1 MFLRVGVV
9 TSFLF
14 RSSLGSEP
22 KRYPEMTINKG
33 GDYPMSDVE
42 AEAGHLEI
50 IFHDDDET
58 PVEFVIEL
66 LHSVFK
72 KQLADAIRFTEAIK
86 QHGQAS
92 CGTYRRDVANKLL
105 KAAQKGIRVVGV
117 PLRIT
122 SEAVTEDDDTRDTRC
137 KLCGALSNKNLVSR
151 KDISRKDMAAL
162 VCDDCMY
169 EVTSK
174 LPEVVRKKSFNYA
187 CDALAWHFAGI
198 PRDQLVSTSRL
209 FPGHM
214 RADVQAGIDRL
225 FSASPIRFFGI
236 HEEHRYETLSIAAP
250 IKGGRNAHT
259 IAPAQYHDVDVGESA
274 PMKCLNN
281 GLWLC
286 RIDGLRYAVV
296 LSSHREYGYESGT
309 RIEIAVPA
317 GADGAEFVQRCFS
330 ELESAVNA
338 ARCYRGKVLS
348 LDGDSDYRGRT
359 RGIMVHKLP
368 AVQRADV
375 ILPEATLK
383 LLDRNVLSFV
393 GSREQLRR
401 LGQSTRKGILLYGPP
416 GTGKTHTIRYL
427 ASNLPGHTTL
437 IITAAQIA
445 LLAHYMNLA
454 RLLQPAMVV
463 IEDVDLIARNRDNMG
478 PCEESL
484 LNALLN
490 EMDGLKQD
498 ADILFILTTNRPEQL
513 EGALASRPGRIDQAI
528 EVPLPDDIGRNKL
541 VQLYGRGLPLGD
553 AVVSEAAQRTQ
564 GVSAAFIKELMRR
577 IAQASIARDGGTTV
591 ESDDVGEALDDML
604 FAGGKLNVK
613 LLGGARE
620 MVGG

>member
-1 MFLRVGVV
+1 
-9 TSFLF
+9 
-14 RSSLGSEP
+14 
-22 KRYPEMTINKG
+22 
-33 GDYPMSDVE
+33 MSDVQ
-42 AEAGHLEI
+42 AEAGHLQVI
-50 IFHDDDET
+50 LHSDDET
-58 PVEFVIEL
+58 PLEFVVEV

-72 KQLADAIRFTEAIK
+72 KPIADAVKFTDTIYKNGRAI
-86 QHGQAS
+86 
-92 CGTYRRDVANKLL
+92 CGTYPREVADGML
-105 KAAQKGIRVVGV
+105 KAARRRIRASGHSLLV
-117 PLRIT
+117 T
-122 SEAVTEDDDTRDTRC
+122 SEPVTEGSC
-137 KLCGALSNKNLVSR
+137 KLCGALASENAVSL
-151 KDISRKDMAAL
+151 KGTVAQI
-162 VCDDCMY
+162 CDDCMS
-169 EVTSK
+169 EITGN
-174 LPEVVRKKSFNYA
+174 LPEITRNKQFDYA
-187 CDALAWHFAGI
+187 CEALAWHFAGI
-198 PRDQLVSTSRL
+198 PQDQLVSTSRQ

-236 HEEHRYETLSIAAP
+236 YEQHRYETLTIAALTRDD
-250 IKGGRNAHT
+250 RNAPA

-274 PMKCLNN
+274 PVKCLNN

-286 RIDGLRYAVV
+286 RTDGLRYAVV
-296 LSSHREYGYESGT
+296 LSSHREYGYEAGT

-317 GADGAEFVQRCFS
+317 GADGAEFVQGCFS
-330 ELESAVNA
+330 ELENAVNA

-348 LDGDSDYRGRT
+348 LDGDRDYRGRT
-359 RGIMVHKLP
+359 RGVMVHKLP
-368 AVQRADV
+368 SVQREDV

-393 GSREQLRR
+393 GSRPQLRR

-437 IITAAQIA
+437 IITAAQVA
-445 LLAHYMNLA
+445 LLSQYMNLA

-463 IEDVDLIARNRDNMG
+463 IEDVDLIARDRDRMG

-484 LNALLN
+484 LNELLN
-490 EMDGLKQD
+490 QMDGLKED

-528 EVPLPDDIGRNKL
+528 EVPLPDDIGRRKL

-553 AVVSEAAQRTQ
+553 AVVGEAAQRTN

-591 ESDDVGEALDDML
+591 ESGDVSEALDDML

-613 LLGGARE
+613 LLGGAQE
-620 MVGG
+620 MVAG

>member
-1 MFLRVGVV
+1 
-9 TSFLF
+9 
-14 RSSLGSEP
+14 
-22 KRYPEMTINKG
+22 
-33 GDYPMSDVE
+33 MSDVL
-42 AEAGHLEI
+42 AEAGHLQVT
-50 IFHDDDET
+50 FHNDDKT
-58 PVEFVIEL
+58 PMEFVVEL

-72 KQLADAIRFTEAIK
+72 KQLADAVRFTEAIDTY
-86 QHGQAS
+86 GQAS
-92 CGTYRRDVANKLL
+92 CGTYPREIADELL
-105 KAAQKGIRVVGV
+105 EAARQRVRASGH

-122 SEAVTEDDDTRDTRC
+122 SEAVTEDDQALNGRC
-137 KLCGALSNKNLVSR
+137 KLCGALSSTNRLLLKGTLT
-151 KDISRKDMAAL
+151 L

-169 EVTSK
+169 EVTSN
-174 LPEVVRKKSFNYA
+174 LPEVARNKQFEYA
-187 CDALAWHFAGI
+187 CDALAWHFAGT
-198 PRDQLVSTSRL
+198 PRDQLVATSRQ

-214 RADVQAGIDRL
+214 GADVQLAVDRL

-236 HEEHRYETLSIAAP
+236 YEQHRYETLTIA
-250 IKGGRNAHT
+250 GLTRNDRNAPA
-259 IAPAQYHDVDVGESA
+259 IAPAQYHEVDVGESA
-274 PMKCLNN
+274 AVKCLNN

-286 RIDGLRYAVV
+286 QTGGLRYAVV
-296 LSSHREYGYESGT
+296 LSSHREYGHESGT
-309 RIEIAVPA
+309 RIEIAVPT

-338 ARCYRGKVLS
+338 ARSYRGKILS
-348 LDGDSDYRGRT
+348 LDADGDYRGRS
-359 RGIMVHKLP
+359 RGVMVHKLP
-368 AVQRADV
+368 SVQREDV

-383 LLDRNVLSFV
+383 LLDRNVLNFV
-393 GSREQLRR
+393 GSRPQLRR

-437 IITAAQIA
+437 IITAAQVE

-463 IEDVDLIARNRDNMG
+463 IEDVDLIARSRDDMG

-498 ADILFILTTNRPEQL
+498 ADILFILTTNRPEEL
-513 EGALASRPGRIDQAI
+513 ETALASRPGRIDQAI
-528 EVPLPDDIGRNKL
+528 EVPLPDEIGRNKL

-553 AVVSEAAQRTQ
+553 AVVREAAQRTK

-577 IAQASIARDGGTTV
+577 IAQASIARDGGTSV
-591 ESDDVGEALDDML
+591 ETGDISEALDDML

-613 LLGGARE
+613 LLGGAQE
-620 MVGG
+620 MASG

>member
-1 MFLRVGVV
+1 MDTVH
-9 TSFLF
+9 
-14 RSSLGSEP
+14 
-22 KRYPEMTINKG
+22 
-33 GDYPMSDVE
+33 
-42 AEAGHLEI
+42 AAAGHLEV

-58 PVEFVIEL
+58 PLQFLIEL

-72 KQLADAIRFTEAIK
+72 KQMADALRFAEAIRNE
-86 QHGQAS
+86 GRAS
-92 CGTYRRDVANKLL
+92 CGTYPRDIADELFE
-105 KAAQKGIRVVGV
+105 AARQRIRTAGH

-122 SEAVTEDDDTRDTRC
+122 SRVVAGDEEILDGRC
-137 KLCGALSNKNLVSR
+137 KLCGSLSSENRLSLKGKLTV
-151 KDISRKDMAAL
+151 

-169 EVTSK
+169 EVSSN
-174 LPEVVRKKSFNYA
+174 LPEVTGKKQFEYA
-187 CDALAWHFAGI
+187 CEALDWHFAGI
-198 PRDQLVSTSRL
+198 PRDQLVASSRQ

-214 RADVQAGIDRL
+214 RADVQVALDRL
-225 FSASPIRFFGI
+225 FASPIRFFGI
-236 HEEHRYETLSIAAP
+236 HEQFRYETVNIAALARD
-250 IKGGRNAHT
+250 GRNA
-259 IAPAQYHDVDVGESA
+259 IAVAPAQYQDVDVGESD
-274 PMKCLNN
+274 PVKCLVN
-281 GLWLC
+281 GMWLC
-286 RIDGLRYAVV
+286 RTDGLRYAVV
-296 LSSHREYGYESGT
+296 LSSHREYRNEPGT

-330 ELESAVNA
+330 ELEGAVNA
-338 ARCYRGKVLS
+338 ARSYRGKILS
-348 LDGDSDYRGRT
+348 LEGDDDYRGRSKGVT
-359 RGIMVHKLP
+359 VHKLP
-368 AVQRADV
+368 PVQREDV

-383 LLDRNVLSFV
+383 LLDRNVVSFV
-393 GSREQLRR
+393 GSRPQLRR

-437 IITAAQIA
+437 IITAAQVA
-445 LLAHYMNLA
+445 LLAQYMSLA

-463 IEDVDLIARNRDNMG
+463 IEDVDLIARDRDEMG

-513 EGALASRPGRIDQAI
+513 EGALAGRPGRIDQAI
-528 EVPLPDDIGRNKL
+528 EVPLPDDIGRRKL
-541 VQLYGRGLPLGD
+541 VQLYGTGLPLGD
-553 AVVSEAAQRTQ
+553 AVVEEAAQRTK

-591 ESDDVGEALDDML
+591 EPGDIGEALDDML

-620 MVGG
+620 IGGG

>member
-1 MFLRVGVV
+1 
-9 TSFLF
+9 
-14 RSSLGSEP
+14 
-22 KRYPEMTINKG
+22 
-33 GDYPMSDVE
+33 MSDVH
-42 AEAGHLEI
+42 AEAGHLQV

-58 PVEFVIEL
+58 PMEFVIDL
-66 LHSVFK
+66 LHSIFDK
-72 KQLADAIRFTEAIK
+72 PIDAAIK
-86 QHGQAS
+86 LTKTVDRDGQAS
-92 CGTYRRDVANKLL
+92 CGTYSSAVANEMLE
-105 KAAQKGIRVVGV
+105 AARQRVLASGH

-122 SEAVTEDDDTRDTRC
+122 SQAIADNGDGRC
-137 KLCGALSNKNLVSR
+137 QLCGVLDSKNRLSLKGVSTP
-151 KDISRKDMAAL
+151 I
-162 VCDDCMY
+162 CDDCMY
-169 EVTSK
+169 EITTN
-174 LPEVVRKKSFNYA
+174 LHEVGRNLEFEHA
-187 CDALAWHFAGI
+187 CDALTWHFAGI
-198 PRDQLVSTSRL
+198 PQDRLVTTSRL

-214 RADVQAGIDRL
+214 GADVQVAIDRL

-236 HEEHRYETLSIAAP
+236 YEAHRYETLTFAALFRDNRDA
-250 IKGGRNAHT
+250 KA
-259 IAPAQYHDVDVGESA
+259 IAPVQYHDVDVGESA
-274 PMKCLNN
+274 PVKCLNN

-286 RIDGLRYAVV
+286 RSDGLRYAVV

-317 GADGAEFVQRCFS
+317 GADGAEFVQRCYS
-330 ELESAVNA
+330 ELEGAVNA

-359 RGIMVHKLP
+359 RGVMVHKLP
-368 AVQRADV
+368 PVQREDV

-393 GSREQLRR
+393 GSRPQLRR

-437 IITAAQIA
+437 IITAAQVV
-445 LLAHYMNLA
+445 LLAQYMNLA

-463 IEDVDLIARNRDNMG
+463 IEDVDLIARDRGDMG

-484 LNALLN
+484 LNSLLN
-490 EMDGLKQD
+490 QMDGLKED
-498 ADILFILTTNRPEQL
+498 ADILFILTTNRPEEL
-513 EGALASRPGRIDQAI
+513 ESALASRPGRIDQAI

-553 AVVSEAAQRTQ
+553 AVVGEAARRTK

-591 ESDDVGEALDDML
+591 EADDISEALDDML

-613 LLGGARE
+613 LLGGAQE
-620 MVGG
+620 MVAG